1 MTDSMS
7 EDYNKEQDS
16 QLAKAIEECKK
27 VAASSSKEA
36 KENVAFIKDSIE
48 TANKEIVSCIKDIS
62 KQKIRD
68 EEILTSLKKQLT
80 KIKTTF
86 VSEYDEVEQLVDKKI
101 KEANK
106 FNITLFGR
114 TKVGKSTLMEIL
126 TNGNGSSIGKGGQRT
141 TLNVRQYKWKGLTIT
156 DIPGIDAFQGDTD
169 DRLAF
174 EAAKSADIVVFMI
187 SDGQPE
193 ATEADWLV
201 RLKREDKPIVCL
213 CNAKYTLE
221 DELDMEMFLD
231 NPDEILKDSR
241 IKEIIEQFNNFVKEQ
256 LPNEHIDIYVTQLQA
271 RYLANKKEYAQ
282 KRQALL
288 KASRFYIV
296 EKEIQKVVIRNGISF
311 RRKCFFSI
319 IDSPLYSQS
328 LALFENSN
336 MAYLKFL
343 IAKEKMSEFCNWQR
357 EYIDEERP
365 QMIKRVD
372 QIYED
377 VISSIPHFVEDNL
390 ERNDFGER
398 WKKHVE
404 SMRLSEKIQDCY
416 TSSVKKAKDKVN
428 QLFKAL
434 ETESK
439 LQTKIISDISSDQKG
454 SDIANWKRRWG
465 WASAGIGAAGSV
477 AEVGLLVAFHVYGVA
492 AAAAAIPVVG
502 WIAAGG
508 ALLFGIFSWLSD
520 SREMKLRKARVEQER
535 SLRHSLINNKRTTK
549 DKMYK
554 AFNSDVISGLLSDS
568 YNRFSI
574 INTTLLTLANSQR
587 ELGLRYLEHHTT
599 ISKKIIISALYDLG
613 IRTSALDHIDFVA
626 RIPGKKTV
634 IGCSDESLKYLS
646 ARISEKI
653 GNKEEVRIFNRSLTG
668 NIENQLRILKGYFHL
683 QIPMKIKFI
692 EKDDFK
698 QKVVYIP
705 IDTNLSAENETN
717 LLLLQQIL
725 NVHIIK
731 R

>member
-48 TANKEIVSCIKDIS
+48 KANKEIVSCIKEIS

-319 IDSPLYSQS
+319 IDSPLYSQA

-336 MAYLKFL
+336 MAYLQFL
-343 IAKEKMSEFCNWQR
+343 IAQEKMSEFCNWQR

-416 TSSVKKAKDKVN
+416 TSSVKKAKDKVDL
-428 QLFKAL
+428 LFKTL

-465 WASAGIGAAGSV
+465 WARIVIGAAV
-477 AEVGLLVAFHVYGVA
+477 AAVA
-492 AAAAAIPVVG
+492 AAAAAIPVVD
-502 WIAAGG
+502 WIDAGG
-508 ALLFGIFSWLSD
+508 ALLFWIFSWLSD
-520 SREMKLRKARVEQER
+520 LREMKLRKARVEQER

-549 DKMYK
+549 DRMYK

-634 IGCSDESLKYLS
+634 IGCSDESLKKLS

>member
-48 TANKEIVSCIKDIS
+48 KANKEIVSCIKDIS

-319 IDSPLYSQS
+319 IDSPLYSQA

-336 MAYLKFL
+336 MAYLQFL
-343 IAKEKMSEFCNWQR
+343 IAQEKMSEFCNWQR

-416 TSSVKKAKDKVN
+416 TSSVKKAKDKVDL
-428 QLFKAL
+428 LFKTL

-454 SDIANWKRRWG
+454 SDIANWKRRWR
-465 WASAGIGAAGSV
+465 WARIVIGAA
-477 AEVGLLVAFHVYGVA
+477 VA
-492 AAAAAIPVVG
+492 AVAAVAAAIPVVD
-502 WIAAGG
+502 WIDAGG
-508 ALLFGIFSWLSD
+508 ALLFWIFSWLSD

-549 DKMYK
+549 DRMYK

-626 RIPGKKTV
+626 RIPGKKTI

>member
-48 TANKEIVSCIKDIS
+48 KANKEIVSCIKDIS

-319 IDSPLYSQS
+319 IDSPLYSQA

-336 MAYLKFL
+336 MAYLQFL
-343 IAKEKMSEFCNWQR
+343 IAQEKMSEFCNWQR

-416 TSSVKKAKDKVN
+416 TSSVKKAKDKVD

-465 WASAGIGAAGSV
+465 WASVVICAVGA
-477 AEVGLLVAFHVYGVA
+477 VA
-492 AAAAAIPVVG
+492 ALAIPVVG
-502 WIAAGG
+502 CIVAGG
-508 ALLFGIFSWLSD
+508 ALLFEFFSWLSD

-549 DKMYK
+549 DRMYK

-626 RIPGKKTV
+626 RIPGKKTI

>member
-36 KENVAFIKDSIE
+36 KENVAFIKESIE
-48 TANKEIVSCIKDIS
+48 KANKEIVSCIKDIS

-319 IDSPLYSQS
+319 IDSPLYSQA

-336 MAYLKFL
+336 MAYLQFL
-343 IAKEKMSEFCNWQR
+343 IAQEKMSEFCNWQR

-416 TSSVKKAKDKVN
+416 TSSVKKAKDKVDL
-428 QLFKAL
+428 LFKTL

-454 SDIANWKRRWG
+454 SDIANWKRRWR
-465 WASAGIGAAGSV
+465 WARIVIGAAGAV
-477 AEVGLLVAFHVYGVA
+477 AAVAAVA
-492 AAAAAIPVVG
+492 AAAAAIPVVD
-502 WIAAGG
+502 WIVDGG
-508 ALLFGIFSWLSD
+508 ALLFEIFSWLSD
-520 SREMKLRKARVEQER
+520 LREMKLRKARVEQER

-549 DKMYK
+549 DRMYK

-626 RIPGKKTV
+626 RIPGKKTI

>member
-48 TANKEIVSCIKDIS
+48 KANKEIVSCIKDIS

-336 MAYLKFL
+336 MAYLQFL
-343 IAKEKMSEFCNWQR
+343 IAQEKMSEFCNWQR

-416 TSSVKKAKDKVN
+416 TSSVKKAKDKVD

-465 WASAGIGAAGSV
+465 WASVVICAVGA
-477 AEVGLLVAFHVYGVA
+477 VA
-492 AAAAAIPVVG
+492 ALAIPVVG
-502 WIAAGG
+502 CIVAGG
-508 ALLFGIFSWLSD
+508 ALLFEFFSWLSD

-549 DKMYK
+549 DRMYK

-626 RIPGKKTV
+626 RIPGKKTI

-646 ARISEKI
+646 ARISDKI

>member
-48 TANKEIVSCIKDIS
+48 KANKEIVSCIKDIS

-319 IDSPLYSQS
+319 IDSPLYSQA

-336 MAYLKFL
+336 MAYLQFL
-343 IAKEKMSEFCNWQR
+343 IAQEKMSEFCNWQR

-416 TSSVKKAKDKVN
+416 TSSVKKAKDKVDL
-428 QLFKAL
+428 LFKTL

-465 WASAGIGAAGSV
+465 WARIVIGAAV
-477 AEVGLLVAFHVYGVA
+477 AAVA
-492 AAAAAIPVVG
+492 AAAAAIPVVD
-502 WIAAGG
+502 WIDAGG
-508 ALLFGIFSWLSD
+508 ALLFWIFSWLSD
-520 SREMKLRKARVEQER
+520 LREMKLRKARVEQER

-549 DKMYK
+549 DRMYK

-634 IGCSDESLKYLS
+634 IGCSDESLKKLS

>member
-48 TANKEIVSCIKDIS
+48 KANKEIVSCIKDIS

-68 EEILTSLKKQLT
+68 EEILTSLKKQLA

-126 TNGNGSSIGKGGQRT
+126 TNGKGSSIGKGGQRT

-213 CNAKYTLE
+213 CNAKYTL
-221 DELDMEMFLD
+221 EMFLD

-343 IAKEKMSEFCNWQR
+343 IAQEKMSEFCNWQR

-416 TSSVKKAKDKVN
+416 TSSVKKAKDKVDL
-428 QLFKAL
+428 LFKAL

-454 SDIANWKRRWG
+454 SDIANWKRRLG
-465 WASAGIGAAGSV
+465 WASVGISAAGSV
-477 AEVGLLVAFHVYGVA
+477 AEVGLLVTFHVYGVA

-535 SLRHSLINNKRTTK
+535 SLRHSLIDNKRTTK

-705 IDTNLSAENETN
+705 IDSNLSAETETN

>member
-48 TANKEIVSCIKDIS
+48 KANKEIVSCIKDIS

-68 EEILTSLKKQLT
+68 EEILISLKKQLT
-80 KIKTTF
+80 TIKTTF

-169 DRLAF
+169 DRVGF
-174 EAAKSADIVVFMI
+174 EAANAADIGVFMM
-187 SDGQPE
+187 SDGQLE

-319 IDSPLYSQS
+319 IDSPLYSQA
-328 LALFENSN
+328 LALFEISN
-336 MAYLKFL
+336 MAYHKFL
-343 IAKEKMSEFCNWQR
+343 IAQEKMSEFCNWQR
-357 EYIDEERP
+357 EYIDEERL

-377 VISSIPHFVEDNL
+377 VVSSIPHFVEDNL

-416 TSSVKKAKDKVN
+416 TSSVKKAKDKVD

-465 WASAGIGAAGSV
+465 WASVVICAVGA
-477 AEVGLLVAFHVYGVA
+477 VA
-492 AAAAAIPVVG
+492 ALAIPVVG
-502 WIAAGG
+502 CIVAGG
-508 ALLFGIFSWLSD
+508 ALLFEFFSRLSD

-549 DKMYK
+549 DRMYK

-626 RIPGKKTV
+626 RIPGKKTI

>member
-48 TANKEIVSCIKDIS
+48 KANKEIVSCIKDIS

-336 MAYLKFL
+336 MAYLQFL
-343 IAKEKMSEFCNWQR
+343 IAQEKMSEFCNWQR

-416 TSSVKKAKDKVN
+416 TSSVKKAKDKVDL
-428 QLFKAL
+428 LFKTL

-454 SDIANWKRRWG
+454 SDIANWKRRWR
-465 WASAGIGAAGSV
+465 WARIVIGAAG
-477 AEVGLLVAFHVYGVA
+477 

-549 DKMYK
+549 DRMYK

-626 RIPGKKTV
+626 RIPGKKTI

>member
-48 TANKEIVSCIKDIS
+48 KANKEIVSCIKDIS

-343 IAKEKMSEFCNWQR
+343 IAQEKMSEFCNWQR

-416 TSSVKKAKDKVN
+416 TSSVKKAKDKVDL
-428 QLFKAL
+428 LFKTL

-454 SDIANWKRRWG
+454 SDIANWKRRWR
-465 WASAGIGAAGSV
+465 WARIVIGAA
-477 AEVGLLVAFHVYGVA
+477 VA
-492 AAAAAIPVVG
+492 AVAAVAAAIPVVD
-502 WIAAGG
+502 WIDAGG
-508 ALLFGIFSWLSD
+508 ALLFWIFSWLSD

-549 DKMYK
+549 DRMYK

>member
-48 TANKEIVSCIKDIS
+48 KANKEIVSCIKDIS

-336 MAYLKFL
+336 MAYLQFL
-343 IAKEKMSEFCNWQR
+343 IAQEKMSEFCNWQR

-416 TSSVKKAKDKVN
+416 TSSVKKAKDKVDL
-428 QLFKAL
+428 LFKTL

-454 SDIANWKRRWG
+454 SDIANWKRRWR
-465 WASAGIGAAGSV
+465 WARIVIGAA
-477 AEVGLLVAFHVYGVA
+477 VA
-492 AAAAAIPVVG
+492 AVAAVAAAIPVVD
-502 WIAAGG
+502 WIDAGG
-508 ALLFGIFSWLSD
+508 ALLFWIFSWLSD

-549 DKMYK
+549 DRMYK

-626 RIPGKKTV
+626 RIPGKKTI

>member
-1 MTDSMS
+1 
-7 EDYNKEQDS
+7 
-16 QLAKAIEECKK
+16 
-27 VAASSSKEA
+27 
-36 KENVAFIKDSIE
+36 
-48 TANKEIVSCIKDIS
+48 
-62 KQKIRD
+62 
-68 EEILTSLKKQLT
+68 
-80 KIKTTF
+80 
-86 VSEYDEVEQLVDKKI
+86 
-101 KEANK
+101 
-106 FNITLFGR
+106 
-114 TKVGKSTLMEIL
+114 
-126 TNGNGSSIGKGGQRT
+126 
-141 TLNVRQYKWKGLTIT
+141 
-156 DIPGIDAFQGDTD
+156 
-169 DRLAF
+169 
-174 EAAKSADIVVFMI
+174 
-187 SDGQPE
+187 
-193 ATEADWLV
+193 
-201 RLKREDKPIVCL
+201 
-213 CNAKYTLE
+213 
-221 DELDMEMFLD
+221 MEMFLD

-343 IAKEKMSEFCNWQR
+343 IAQEKMSEFCNWQR

-404 SMRLSEKIQDCY
+404 SMRLSENIQDCY
-416 TSSVKKAKDKVN
+416 TSSVKKAKDKIDL
-428 QLFKAL
+428 LFKAL

-439 LQTKIISDISSDQKG
+439 LQKKIISDISSDQKG

-465 WASAGIGAAGSV
+465 WASVGIGAAGSV
-477 AEVGLLVAFHVYGVA
+477 AEVGLLVAVHVYGVA

-502 WIAAGG
+502 WIAIGG

-613 IRTSALDHIDFVA
+613 IRTSVLDHIDFVA

-692 EKDDFK
+692 EKDDFN

>member
-48 TANKEIVSCIKDIS
+48 KADKEIVSCIKDIS

-336 MAYLKFL
+336 MAYLNFL
-343 IAKEKMSEFCNWQR
+343 IAQEKMSEFCNWQR

-416 TSSVKKAKDKVN
+416 TSSVKKAKDKVDL
-428 QLFKAL
+428 LFKTL

-465 WASAGIGAAGSV
+465 WASLVIGAAG
-477 AEVGLLVAFHVYGVA
+477 AVA
-492 AAAAAIPVVG
+492 AAAAAIPVVS
-502 WIAAGG
+502 WITFGG

-549 DKMYK
+549 DQMYK

-613 IRTSALDHIDFVA
+613 IRTSVLDHIDFVA

-683 QIPMKIKFI
+683 QISMKIKFI

>member
-48 TANKEIVSCIKDIS
+48 KANKEIVSCIKDIS

-319 IDSPLYSQS
+319 IDSPLYSQA
-328 LALFENSN
+328 LALFEISN
-336 MAYLKFL
+336 MAYHKFL
-343 IAKEKMSEFCNWQR
+343 IAQEKMSEFCNWQR
-357 EYIDEERP
+357 EYIDEERL

-377 VISSIPHFVEDNL
+377 VVSSIPHFVEDNL

-416 TSSVKKAKDKVN
+416 TSSVKKAKDKVD

-465 WASAGIGAAGSV
+465 WASVVICAVGA
-477 AEVGLLVAFHVYGVA
+477 VA
-492 AAAAAIPVVG
+492 ALAIPVVG
-502 WIAAGG
+502 CIVAGG
-508 ALLFGIFSWLSD
+508 ALLFEFFSRLSD

-549 DKMYK
+549 DRMYK

-626 RIPGKKTV
+626 RIPGKKTI

>member
-48 TANKEIVSCIKDIS
+48 KANKEIVSCIKDIS

-68 EEILTSLKKQLT
+68 EEIITSLKKQLT

-336 MAYLKFL
+336 MAYHKFL
-343 IAKEKMSEFCNWQR
+343 IAQEKMSEFCNWQR

-416 TSSVKKAKDKVN
+416 TSSVKKAKDKVDL
-428 QLFKAL
+428 LFKVL

-454 SDIANWKRRWG
+454 ADIANWKRRWG
-465 WASAGIGAAGSV
+465 WTSVVIGAAGS
-477 AEVGLLVAFHVYGVA
+477 VA

-554 AFNSDVISGLLSDS
+554 AFNSDVILGLLSDS

-599 ISKKIIISALYDLG
+599 ISKKIIIAALYDLG

-634 IGCSDESLKYLS
+634 IGCSHESLKYLS

-705 IDTNLSAENETN
+705 IDTNLSSENETN

>member
-36 KENVAFIKDSIE
+36 KENVAFIKESIE
-48 TANKEIVSCIKDIS
+48 KANKEIVSCIKDIS

-319 IDSPLYSQS
+319 IDSPLYSQA
-328 LALFENSN
+328 LALFEISN
-336 MAYLKFL
+336 MAYHKFL
-343 IAKEKMSEFCNWQR
+343 IAQEKMSEFCNWQR
-357 EYIDEERP
+357 EYIDEERL

-377 VISSIPHFVEDNL
+377 VVSSIPHFVEDNL

-416 TSSVKKAKDKVN
+416 TSSVKKAKDKVD

-465 WASAGIGAAGSV
+465 WASVVICAVGA
-477 AEVGLLVAFHVYGVA
+477 VA
-492 AAAAAIPVVG
+492 ALAIPVVG
-502 WIAAGG
+502 CIVAGG
-508 ALLFGIFSWLSD
+508 ALLFEFFSRLSD

-549 DKMYK
+549 DRMYK

-626 RIPGKKTV
+626 RIPGKKTI

>member
-36 KENVAFIKDSIE
+36 KENVAFIKESIE
-48 TANKEIVSCIKDIS
+48 KANKEIVSCIKDIS

-319 IDSPLYSQS
+319 IDSPLYSQG
-328 LALFENSN
+328 LALFEISN
-336 MAYLKFL
+336 MAYHKFL
-343 IAKEKMSEFCNWQR
+343 IAQEKMSEFCNWQR
-357 EYIDEERP
+357 EYIDEERL

-377 VISSIPHFVEDNL
+377 VVSSIPHFVEDNL

-416 TSSVKKAKDKVN
+416 TSSVKKAKDKVD

-465 WASAGIGAAGSV
+465 WASVVICAVGA
-477 AEVGLLVAFHVYGVA
+477 VA
-492 AAAAAIPVVG
+492 ALAIPVVG
-502 WIAAGG
+502 CIVAGG
-508 ALLFGIFSWLSD
+508 ALLFEFFSLLSD

-549 DKMYK
+549 DRMYK

-626 RIPGKKTV
+626 RIPGKKTI

-705 IDTNLSAENETN
+705 IDTSLSAENETN

>member
-36 KENVAFIKDSIE
+36 KENVAFIKESIE
-48 TANKEIVSCIKDIS
+48 KANKEIVSCIKDIS

-319 IDSPLYSQS
+319 IDSPLYSQA
-328 LALFENSN
+328 LALFEISN
-336 MAYLKFL
+336 MAYHKFL
-343 IAKEKMSEFCNWQR
+343 IAQEKMSEFCNWQR
-357 EYIDEERP
+357 EYIDEERL
-365 QMIKRVD
+365 QMIKLVD

-377 VISSIPHFVEDNL
+377 VVSSIPHFVEDNL

-416 TSSVKKAKDKVN
+416 TSSVKKAKDKVD

-465 WASAGIGAAGSV
+465 WASVVICAVGA
-477 AEVGLLVAFHVYGVA
+477 VA
-492 AAAAAIPVVG
+492 ALAIPVVG
-502 WIAAGG
+502 CIVAGG
-508 ALLFGIFSWLSD
+508 ALLFEFFSWLSD

-549 DKMYK
+549 DRMYK

-626 RIPGKKTV
+626 RIPGKKTI

>member
-48 TANKEIVSCIKDIS
+48 KANKEIVSCIKDIS

-319 IDSPLYSQS
+319 IDSPLYSQA

-336 MAYLKFL
+336 MAYLQFL
-343 IAKEKMSEFCNWQR
+343 IAQEKMSEFCNWQR

-416 TSSVKKAKDKVN
+416 TSSVKKAKDKVDL
-428 QLFKAL
+428 LFKTL

-454 SDIANWKRRWG
+454 SDIANWKRRWR
-465 WASAGIGAAGSV
+465 WARIVIGAAG
-477 AEVGLLVAFHVYGVA
+477 
-492 AAAAAIPVVG
+492 AAAAAIPVVD
-502 WIAAGG
+502 WIDAGG
-508 ALLFGIFSWLSD
+508 ALLFWIFSWLSD
-520 SREMKLRKARVEQER
+520 LREMKLRKARVEQER

-549 DKMYK
+549 DRMYK

-626 RIPGKKTV
+626 RIPGKKTI

>member
-36 KENVAFIKDSIE
+36 KENVAFIKESIE
-48 TANKEIVSCIKDIS
+48 KANKEIVSCIKDIS

-319 IDSPLYSQS
+319 IDSPLYSQA
-328 LALFENSN
+328 LALFEISN
-336 MAYLKFL
+336 MAYHKFL
-343 IAKEKMSEFCNWQR
+343 IAQEKMSEFCNWQR
-357 EYIDEERP
+357 EYIDEERL

-377 VISSIPHFVEDNL
+377 VVSSIPHFVEDNL

-416 TSSVKKAKDKVN
+416 TSSVKKAKDKVD

-465 WASAGIGAAGSV
+465 WASVVICAVGA
-477 AEVGLLVAFHVYGVA
+477 VA
-492 AAAAAIPVVG
+492 ALAIPVVG

-549 DKMYK
+549 DRMYK

>member
-1 MTDSMS
+1 
-7 EDYNKEQDS
+7 
-16 QLAKAIEECKK
+16 
-27 VAASSSKEA
+27 
-36 KENVAFIKDSIE
+36 
-48 TANKEIVSCIKDIS
+48 
-62 KQKIRD
+62 
-68 EEILTSLKKQLT
+68 
-80 KIKTTF
+80 
-86 VSEYDEVEQLVDKKI
+86 
-101 KEANK
+101 
-106 FNITLFGR
+106 
-114 TKVGKSTLMEIL
+114 MEIL

-319 IDSPLYSQS
+319 IDSPLYSQA
-328 LALFENSN
+328 LALFEISN
-336 MAYLKFL
+336 MAYHKFL
-343 IAKEKMSEFCNWQR
+343 IAQEKMSEFCNWQR
-357 EYIDEERP
+357 EYIDEERL

-377 VISSIPHFVEDNL
+377 VVSSIPHFVEDNL

-416 TSSVKKAKDKVN
+416 TSSVKKAKDKVD

-465 WASAGIGAAGSV
+465 WASVVICAVGA
-477 AEVGLLVAFHVYGVA
+477 VA
-492 AAAAAIPVVG
+492 ALAIPVVG
-502 WIAAGG
+502 CIVAGG
-508 ALLFGIFSWLSD
+508 ALLFEFFSWLSD

-549 DKMYK
+549 DRMYK

-626 RIPGKKTV
+626 RIPGKKTI

>member
-48 TANKEIVSCIKDIS
+48 KANKEIVSCIKEIS

-319 IDSPLYSQS
+319 IDSPLYSQA

-343 IAKEKMSEFCNWQR
+343 IAQEKMSEFCNWQR

-416 TSSVKKAKDKVN
+416 TSSVKKAKDKVDL
-428 QLFKAL
+428 LFKTL

-454 SDIANWKRRWG
+454 SDIANWKRRWR
-465 WASAGIGAAGSV
+465 WARIVIGAAG
-477 AEVGLLVAFHVYGVA
+477 
-492 AAAAAIPVVG
+492 AAAAAIPVVD
-502 WIAAGG
+502 WIDAGG
-508 ALLFGIFSWLSD
+508 ALLFWIFSWLSD
-520 SREMKLRKARVEQER
+520 LREMKLRKARVEQER

-549 DKMYK
+549 DRMYK

>member
-48 TANKEIVSCIKDIS
+48 KANKEIVSCIKEIS

-319 IDSPLYSQS
+319 IDSPLYSQA
-328 LALFENSN
+328 LALFEISN
-336 MAYLKFL
+336 MAYHKFL
-343 IAKEKMSEFCNWQR
+343 IAQEKMSEFCNWQR

-416 TSSVKKAKDKVN
+416 TSSVKKAKDKVD

-477 AEVGLLVAFHVYGVA
+477 AEVGLLVAVHVYGVA

-535 SLRHSLINNKRTTK
+535 SLRHSLIDNKRTTK

>member
-48 TANKEIVSCIKDIS
+48 KANKEIVSCIKDIS

-319 IDSPLYSQS
+319 IDSPLYSQA

-336 MAYLKFL
+336 MAYLQFL
-343 IAKEKMSEFCNWQR
+343 IAQEKMSEFCNWQR

-416 TSSVKKAKDKVN
+416 TSSVKKAKDKVDL
-428 QLFKAL
+428 LFKTL

-454 SDIANWKRRWG
+454 SDIANWKRRWR
-465 WASAGIGAAGSV
+465 WARIVIGAAGAV
-477 AEVGLLVAFHVYGVA
+477 AAVAAVA
-492 AAAAAIPVVG
+492 AAAAAIPVVD
-502 WIAAGG
+502 WIVDGG
-508 ALLFGIFSWLSD
+508 ALLFEIFSWLSD
-520 SREMKLRKARVEQER
+520 LREMKLRKARVEQER

-549 DKMYK
+549 DRMYK

-626 RIPGKKTV
+626 RIPGKKTI

>member
-48 TANKEIVSCIKDIS
+48 KANKEIVSCIKDIS

-319 IDSPLYSQS
+319 IDSPLYSQA

-336 MAYLKFL
+336 MAYLQFL
-343 IAKEKMSEFCNWQR
+343 IAQEKMSEFCNWQR

-416 TSSVKKAKDKVN
+416 TSSVKKAKDKVDL
-428 QLFKAL
+428 LFKTL

-454 SDIANWKRRWG
+454 SDIANWKRRWR
-465 WASAGIGAAGSV
+465 WARIVIGAAV
-477 AEVGLLVAFHVYGVA
+477 AAVA
-492 AAAAAIPVVG
+492 AAAAAIPVVD
-502 WIAAGG
+502 WIDAGG
-508 ALLFGIFSWLSD
+508 ALLFWIFSWLSD
-520 SREMKLRKARVEQER
+520 SREKKLRKARVEQER
-535 SLRHSLINNKRTTK
+535 SLRHSLIDNKRTTK

-626 RIPGKKTV
+626 RIPGKKTI

>member
-7 EDYNKEQDS
+7 EDFNKEQDS

-48 TANKEIVSCIKDIS
+48 KANKEIVSCIKDIS

-328 LALFENSN
+328 MALFENSN

-343 IAKEKMSEFCNWQR
+343 IAQEKMSEFCNWRR

-416 TSSVKKAKDKVN
+416 TSSVKKAKDKVDL
-428 QLFKAL
+428 LFKAL

-454 SDIANWKRRWG
+454 SNIANWKRRWG
-465 WASAGIGAAGSV
+465 WASAVIGVAGSV
-477 AEVGLLVAFHVYGVA
+477 VA
-492 AAAAAIPVVG
+492 AAASIPVVG

-549 DKMYK
+549 DQMYK
-554 AFNSDVISGLLSDS
+554 AFYSDVISGLLSDS
-568 YNRFSI
+568 YNRLSI

-634 IGCSDESLKYLS
+634 IGCCDESLKYLS

-683 QIPMKIKFI
+683 QIPMNIKFI

>member
-48 TANKEIVSCIKDIS
+48 KANKEIVSCIKDIS

-343 IAKEKMSEFCNWQR
+343 IAQEKMSEFCNWQR

-416 TSSVKKAKDKVN
+416 TSSVKKAKDKVDL
-428 QLFKAL
+428 LFKTL

-454 SDIANWKRRWG
+454 SDIANWKRRWR
-465 WASAGIGAAGSV
+465 WARIVIGAA
-477 AEVGLLVAFHVYGVA
+477 VA
-492 AAAAAIPVVG
+492 AVAAVAAAIPVVD
-502 WIAAGG
+502 WIDAGG
-508 ALLFGIFSWLSD
+508 ALLFWIFSWLSD

-549 DKMYK
+549 DRMYK

-626 RIPGKKTV
+626 RIPGKKTI

>member
-48 TANKEIVSCIKDIS
+48 KANKEIVSCIKDIS

-336 MAYLKFL
+336 MAYLQFL
-343 IAKEKMSEFCNWQR
+343 IAQEKMSEFCNWQR

-416 TSSVKKAKDKVN
+416 TSSVKKAKDKVDL
-428 QLFKAL
+428 LFKTL

-454 SDIANWKRRWG
+454 SDIANWKRRWR
-465 WASAGIGAAGSV
+465 WARIVIGAAG
-477 AEVGLLVAFHVYGVA
+477 
-492 AAAAAIPVVG
+492 AAAAAIPVVD
-502 WIAAGG
+502 WIDAGG
-508 ALLFGIFSWLSD
+508 ALLFWIFSWLSD
-520 SREMKLRKARVEQER
+520 LREMKLRKARVEQER

-549 DKMYK
+549 DRMYK

-599 ISKKIIISALYDLG
+599 ISKKIIIDALYDLG

>member
-36 KENVAFIKDSIE
+36 KENVAFIKESIE
-48 TANKEIVSCIKDIS
+48 KANKEIVSCIKDIS

-319 IDSPLYSQS
+319 IDSPLYSQA
-328 LALFENSN
+328 LALFEISN
-336 MAYLKFL
+336 MAYHKFL
-343 IAKEKMSEFCNWQR
+343 IAQEKMSEFCNWQR
-357 EYIDEERP
+357 EYIDEERL

-377 VISSIPHFVEDNL
+377 VVSSIPHFVEDNL

-416 TSSVKKAKDKVN
+416 TSSVKKAKDKVD

-465 WASAGIGAAGSV
+465 WASVVICAVGA
-477 AEVGLLVAFHVYGVA
+477 VA
-492 AAAAAIPVVG
+492 ALAIPVVG
-502 WIAAGG
+502 CIVAGG
-508 ALLFGIFSWLSD
+508 ALLFEFFSWLSD

-549 DKMYK
+549 DRMYK

-626 RIPGKKTV
+626 RIPGKKTI

>member
-48 TANKEIVSCIKDIS
+48 KANKEIVSCIKDIS

-319 IDSPLYSQS
+319 IDSPLYSQA
-328 LALFENSN
+328 LALFEISN
-336 MAYLKFL
+336 MAYHKFL
-343 IAKEKMSEFCNWQR
+343 IAQEKMSEFCNWQR

-416 TSSVKKAKDKVN
+416 TSSVKKAKDKVD

-465 WASAGIGAAGSV
+465 WASVVICAVGA
-477 AEVGLLVAFHVYGVA
+477 VA
-492 AAAAAIPVVG
+492 ALAIPVVG
-502 WIAAGG
+502 CIVAGG
-508 ALLFGIFSWLSD
+508 ALLFEFFSRLSD

-549 DKMYK
+549 DRMYK

-626 RIPGKKTV
+626 RIPGKKTI

>member
-48 TANKEIVSCIKDIS
+48 KANKEIVSCIKEIS

-343 IAKEKMSEFCNWQR
+343 IAQEKMSEFCNWQR

-416 TSSVKKAKDKVN
+416 TSSVKKAKDKVDL
-428 QLFKAL
+428 LFKTL

-465 WASAGIGAAGSV
+465 WARIVIGAAV
-477 AEVGLLVAFHVYGVA
+477 AAVA
-492 AAAAAIPVVG
+492 AAAAAIPVVD
-502 WIAAGG
+502 WIDAGG
-508 ALLFGIFSWLSD
+508 ALLFWIFSWLSD
-520 SREMKLRKARVEQER
+520 LREMKLRKARVEQER

-549 DKMYK
+549 DRMYK

-634 IGCSDESLKYLS
+634 IGCSDESLKKLS

>member
-48 TANKEIVSCIKDIS
+48 KANKEIVSCIKDIS

-336 MAYLKFL
+336 MAYLQFL
-343 IAKEKMSEFCNWQR
+343 IAQEKMSEFCNWQR

-416 TSSVKKAKDKVN
+416 TSSVKKAKDKVDL
-428 QLFKAL
+428 LFKAL

-454 SDIANWKRRWG
+454 SDIANWKRRWR
-465 WASAGIGAAGSV
+465 WASIVIGAAG
-477 AEVGLLVAFHVYGVA
+477 AVA

-502 WIAAGG
+502 WITFGG
-508 ALLFGIFSWLSD
+508 VLLFEIFSWLSD

-653 GNKEEVRIFNRSLTG
+653 GNKEEVRIFNRNLTD

-725 NVHIIK
+725 KVHIIK